1 MKNIKSKWID
11 YKYSLENN
19 LLSNESIKKAL
30 ILFYN
35 EVILYL
41 EKDQNLLIFFKI
53 RIKNGPFR
61 NISHLQKIN
70 KLEFKNLTDIF
81 IEYWNIKSSDY
92 NQYPIIEIIFTY
104 FIIPINLDL
113 EIKDTTK
120 DLKLKNYN
128 YKNKSLRL
136 ESGLL
141 DTINFGGY
149 NLPCS
154 MDITLWGRCDF
165 YNDYKE
171 AIVYKTQSKGIF
183 YIKLYDNY
191 LEAELKINDKT
202 ILNFKDTLLDINNL
216 GTFHREIKEQKYE
229 FINGKL
235 KTKSKQYKTKFI
247 KNLSGE
253 LYYKNNFITMDL
265 ETRAIQGKME
275 VYHISIFDGNKI
287 NTFYLSDYK
296 NSEDLLKNSLLSIM
310 TRKYNGYKVY
320 LHNFSNFDSV
330 FLLKVI
336 SSLSN
341 NINIIM
347 KDSKIINLQ
356 YKFGD
361 NKYSI
366 SFRDSFLLLPSSLR
380 NLAISF
386 NVEEKL
392 IFPYAFVN
400 NENIPLDYKGKVPKF
415 KDFENINI
423 STYKEYSKHYNNK
436 NWDLREETIKY
447 CNQDVKTLYSVI
459 DKFSKQIFDLFRIN
473 IINYPTLSSLSFAI
487 YRTIFIKDFKIPI
500 ITGELYNFIKKGY
513 TGGAVDVYKP
523 SGKFIYRYDIN
534 SLYPYIMKEFPMPI
548 NYPVFIEGDISD
560 FDLNQLAFIEV
571 EVETPENLNIP
582 FLQTRIKNKKGGSV
596 TISPLGTWTGVYNNY
611 EIKKAIELGYK
622 FKLIRAL
629 KFDKGYIFDD
639 FVSYFYNLKKNSLK
653 NSSNYT
659 IAKFILNSLSGRFA
673 LDPDLDKHII
683 ADNFKLLDLAKKHTI
698 NNIIDLGNDKILIS
712 YKFNNDSIDLNKNP
726 NISIPVSANITANAR
741 VWMSQFKK
749 EGLFYS
755 DTDSIDTNVLL
766 DPKFIGDELGQMK
779 LEHYFSEAVYLAPKV
794 YGGLTPKYEVVKI
807 KGLKNPIPYK
817 ELLPLLTK
825 NNSLELSQE
834 KWLKDVG
841 KGYITIHNE
850 IYTLMVTENKR
861 QLVYDE
867 NNKFVDTKPLKIKN
881 DIII

>member
-1 MKNIKSKWID
+1 M
-11 YKYSLENN
+11 
-19 LLSNESIKKAL
+19 
-30 ILFYN
+30 
-35 EVILYL
+35 
-41 EKDQNLLIFFKI
+41 
-53 RIKNGPFR
+53 
-61 NISHLQKIN
+61 
-70 KLEFKNLTDIF
+70 
-81 IEYWNIKSSDY
+81 
-92 NQYPIIEIIFTY
+92 
-104 FIIPINLDL
+104 
-113 EIKDTTK
+113 
-120 DLKLKNYN
+120 
-128 YKNKSLRL
+128 
-136 ESGLL
+136 
-141 DTINFGGY
+141 
-149 NLPCS
+149 
-154 MDITLWGRCDF
+154 
-165 YNDYKE
+165 
-171 AIVYKTQSKGIF
+171 
-183 YIKLYDNY
+183 
-191 LEAELKINDKT
+191 
-202 ILNFKDTLLDINNL
+202 
-216 GTFHREIKEQKYE
+216 
-229 FINGKL
+229 
-235 KTKSKQYKTKFI
+235 
-247 KNLSGE
+247 
-253 LYYKNNFITMDL
+253 
-265 ETRAIQGKME
+265 
-275 VYHISIFDGNKI
+275 
-287 NTFYLSDYK
+287 
-296 NSEDLLKNSLLSIM
+296 
-310 TRKYNGYKVY
+310 
-320 LHNFSNFDSV
+320 
-330 FLLKVI
+330 
-336 SSLSN
+336 
-341 NINIIM
+341 
-347 KDSKIINLQ
+347 
-356 YKFGD
+356 
-361 NKYSI
+361 
-366 SFRDSFLLLPSSLR
+366 
-380 NLAISF
+380 
-386 NVEEKL
+386 
-392 IFPYAFVN
+392 
-400 NENIPLDYKGKVPKF
+400 
-415 KDFENINI
+415 
-423 STYKEYSKHYNNK
+423 
-436 NWDLREETIKY
+436 REETIKY

-500 ITGELYNFIKKGY
+500 FTGELYNFIKKGY

-571 EVETPENLNIP
+571 EVETPDNLNIP
-582 FLQTRIKNKKGGSV
+582 FLQTRIKIKKGGSV

-622 FKLIRAL
+622 FKFIRAL
-629 KFDKGYIFDD
+629 KFDKGYIFDE

-712 YKFNNDSIDLNKNP
+712 YKFINDSIDLNKNP

-755 DTDSIDTNVLL
+755 DTDSIDTNILL

-817 ELLPLLTK
+817 DLLPLLTK
-825 NNSLELSQE
+825 NKSLELSQE

-861 QLVYDE
+861 QLIYDE